1 MLANWPAG
9 CYNIIKK
16 APRVAARQKTKS
28 RHRAARFRKISMK
41 FTEVTVHTTSE
52 GSELVADILWRYS
65 NYGVA
70 ISDVKDVI
78 ALQRDKVMY
87 WDYMDEELTRD
98 TGEALVKAFITVEDT
113 PAYMPQI
120 RADIDEMRENCGGCM
135 PLGSLEITTRTV
147 EGDDWIEIW
156 RKHFRPIHIGG
167 RVVVVPEWIKYEKQP
182 EEVTVL
188 LDSNMAFG
196 TGEHETTS
204 MCLELLQ
211 EYLTPQSVCLDVGCG
226 SGILGISAVLLGAKS
241 AYLTDI
247 DPVAT
252 DSAAHNCKLNGVA
265 DKCTGKRT
273 DLIGESEIVADIALA
288 NITAD
293 VLRRLAPTLPAHVR
307 EGGTLILSGIIKE
320 KLSGVLQ
327 TFATVGF
334 EHIKTVNKG
343 EWYAVAF
350 TKKLFR

>member
-1 MLANWPAG
+1 
-9 CYNIIKK
+9 
-16 APRVAARQKTKS
+16 
-28 RHRAARFRKISMK
+28 MK

-87 WDYMDEELTRD
+87 WDYMDEDLTRD
-98 TGEALVKAFITVEDT
+98 TGEALVKAFVTVEDT
-113 PAYMPQI
+113 PVYMPQI
-120 RADIDEMRENCGGCM
+120 RADIEEMKENCAGCM

-156 RKHFRPIHIGG
+156 RKHFRPIHIGS

-182 EEVTVL
+182 QEVTVR

-211 EYLTPQSVCLDVGCG
+211 EYLTPECVCLDVGCG
-226 SGILGISAVLLGAKS
+226 SGILGISAVLLGAES

-252 DSAAHNCKLNGVA
+252 DSAEHNCVLNGVA
-265 DKCTGKRT
+265 DRCTVKRT
-273 DLIGESEIVADIALA
+273 DLVGETEIAADIALA
-288 NITAD
+288 NITAE
-293 VLRRLAPTLPAHVR
+293 VLCRLAPTLPAHVKS
-307 EGGTLILSGIIKE
+307 GGTLILSGIIKE
-320 KLSGVLQ
+320 KLEGVLQ
-327 TFATVGF
+327 AFVAVGF
-334 EHIKTVNKG
+334 NHIKTINKG

-350 TKKLFR
+350 TKKLCW